1 LIFMHP
7 FSERR
12 PQGQRRQSDIID
24 VEVPGCSG
32 IRTARGLRLWTEKIS
47 PGPAAQKL
55 PPAAEPARSSH
66 MVFPWA
72 LFTFVVLSVLTFGA
86 LFHWLGGFPP

>member
-1 LIFMHP
+1 MIFMHP

-55 PPAAEPARSSH
+55 PPVSAPARF
-66 MVFPWA
+66 VLPWA
-72 LFTFVVLSVLTFGA
+72 LFSLVVLSVLTFGA